1 MASRAF
7 ICGLRGTELSSDERA
22 FLQDAR
28 PWGVILFKRNVDNPI
43 QIRRL
48 CAAAREALGR
58 EDAPVLIDQEGGR
71 VQRIGPP
78 HLRAYPAGA
87 VYGRLYAMD
96 PLLGVE
102 AAHLGARL
110 IALDLGDLGISIDCV
125 PVLDVP
131 VGRHDGRHRRPHA
144 RRKRRFGRDPRRR
157 TGRRADARR
166 AAAGDEAHARPWPRA
181 GRQPQG
187 AAARRRADLRAGRG
201 GFRAFPAAR
210 AARCRSA

>member
-7 ICGLRGTELSSDERA
+7 ICGLQGTELSGDERA

-28 PWGVILFKRNVDNPI
+28 PWGVILFKRNIDNPI

-96 PLLGVE
+96 PLLGV
-102 AAHLGARL
+102 
-110 IALDLGDLGISIDCV
+110 
-125 PVLDVP
+125 
-131 VGRHDGRHRRPHA
+131 
-144 RRKRRFGRDPRRR
+144 
-157 TGRRADARR
+157 
-166 AAAGDEAHARPWPRA
+166 
-181 GRQPQG
+181 
-187 AAARRRADLRAGRG
+187 
-201 GFRAFPAAR
+201 
-210 AARCRSA
+210 